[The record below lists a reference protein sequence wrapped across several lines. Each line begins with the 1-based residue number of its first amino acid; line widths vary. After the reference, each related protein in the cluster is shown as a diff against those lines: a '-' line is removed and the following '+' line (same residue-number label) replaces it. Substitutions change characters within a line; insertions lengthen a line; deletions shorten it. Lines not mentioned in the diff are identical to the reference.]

1 MKPALNFYVSA
12 KVGKAGLMNMAT
24 APPSGS
30 RQPVLQ
36 AAQWMKLC
44 VSLLTWR
51 LDVVLGAKTQALP
64 LPEIHLFKVL
74 LK

>member
-1 MKPALNFYVSA
+1 VFEQETGLYTRTTEG
-12 KVGKAGLMNMAT
+12 KVKYCELR
-24 APPSGS
+24 GS

-36 AAQWMKLC
+36 TAQKMKLC

-51 LDVVLGAKTQALP
+51 FDVVLGAKTQALP

-74 LK
+74 IK

>member
-1 MKPALNFYVSA
+1 MEL
-12 KVGKAGLMNMAT
+12 G
-24 APPSGS
+24 
-30 RQPVLQ
+30 
-36 AAQWMKLC
+36 

-64 LPEIHLFKVL
+64 LPAMYLFQIL